1 MGTLDGKVAFITGGA
16 SGLGFATAK
25 RLGSE
30 GAVVVIGDRNADA
43 ADKAAAELGGRA
55 VVLDVGVPADWDA
68 AVASIRAQE
77 GALDLVHLNA
87 GVVTP
92 EPDITKVTDEAYRR
106 IMGANVDGVV
116 FGLRACLPLVAE
128 GDGGAIVATSS
139 LAGLI
144 PVAGDPIYALSKH
157 AVIGVMRSL
166 APQWVDRGVGLS
178 CVCPGIAD
186 TPLVGDDTKAA
197 LRSADFPLIAPEAV
211 AEAVYGLMLKKASG
225 EAWVVQAGMDEA
237 APYRFHG
244 VPGPKA
250 AGAEGR
256 RPPGFTPQG

>member
-1 MGTLDGKVAFITGGA
+1 MGTLEGKVAFVTGGA

-25 RLGSE
+25 RLAGE
-30 GAVVVIGDRNADA
+30 GAAIVIGDRNAELA
-43 ADKAAAELGGRA
+43 EKAAAELGGRA
-55 VVLDVGVPADWDA
+55 VVLDVGQPSDWDD
-68 AVASIRAQE
+68 AVSSIRAEE

-92 EPDITKVTDEAYRR
+92 EPDITKVTDDAYRR
-106 IMGANVDGVV
+106 IMGANVDGVA

-128 GDGGAIVATSS
+128 GDGGAVVATSS

-144 PVAGDPIYALSKH
+144 PVAGDPIYTATKH
-157 AVIGVMRSL
+157 AVIGLVRSL
-166 APQWVDRGVGLS
+166 APQWVDRGVALS
-178 CVCPGIAD
+178 CVCPGITD

-197 LRSADFPLIAPEAV
+197 MRSVDFPLIKPEAV
-211 AEAVYGLMLKKASG
+211 AEAVYGLMVGKVSG
-225 EAWVVQAGMDEA
+225 EAWVVQAGMDQA
-237 APYRFHG
+237 VPYRFHG

-250 AGAEGR
+250 SGAEGR

>member
-1 MGTLDGKVAFITGGA
+1 MGTLDGKIAFITGGA

-30 GAVVVIGDRNADA
+30 GATVVIGDRNREL
-43 ADKAAAELGGRA
+43 ADKAAAELGGRSL
-55 VVLDVGVPADWDA
+55 VLDVGSPPDWDV
-68 AVASIRAQE
+68 AVASLRAEE
-77 GALDLVHLNA
+77 GALDLLHLNA

-92 EPDITKVTDEAYRR
+92 EPDITKVTDDAYRR
-106 IMGANVDGVV
+106 IMGANVDGVA

-128 GDGGAIVATSS
+128 GGGGAVVATSS

-144 PVAGDPIYALSKH
+144 PVAGDPIYAATKH
-157 AVIGVMRSL
+157 AVIGLVRSL

-197 LRSADFPLIAPEAV
+197 LRSAEFPLIAPEAV
-211 AEAVYGLMLKKASG
+211 AEAVYGLMLKRASG

-237 APYRFHG
+237 TPYRFHG

-250 AGAEGR
+250 KGAEGR
-256 RPPGFTPQG
+256 RPPGFTAAG